1 VLTTPSRAFDAT
13 GSIDVTERAGALF
26 GSGEGDSAGTA
37 RGEQGGR
44 AAFLAGSLEVLSTGP
59 GEVRDRFAATLDDA
73 VKSLIEPDLTVSN
86 PEVFALHRRKDD
98 GDIYFLVNT
107 TFDRQDVTVTLPHA
121 SHAVLWDPT
130 TGERGPASA
139 AGPNNTGTTLD
150 LSLEP
155 VGSIFVV
162 TGAAALPAASSEGLT
177 LGSGASAGTAE
188 TVLTG
193 PWKFEAE
200 DDNAL
205 VIKSWRAARETSPDH
220 DIYLR
225 SDGGEEGWQPVIAGA
240 WSYQLPAE
248 PEGEWPMTVWFRAGF
263 DVLDVPSRFVLLI
276 DGFAGTDR
284 EVWLNGR
291 RAPDATTR
299 SRLDSQMKELDL
311 SALVQAG
318 HNVLAI
324 RVILPGTTSGV
335 LDHIKLMGSFAVT
348 GDAKSGY
355 TITAPD
361 DAIEPRSWTEQ
372 GYPFLSGCGVYRT
385 SFDLPS
391 DGAEPRVSLDI
402 PMQDDVVEVMVNG
415 QRAGVRLW
423 DPYVVDI
430 SRYVHPGRN
439 ELALRVANTPA
450 NLLNGVPRPSG
461 LAGPPRLQVAEAARE
476 TAAARAGGAA

>member
-1 VLTTPSRAFDAT
+1 
-13 GSIDVTERAGALF
+13 
-26 GSGEGDSAGTA
+26 
-37 RGEQGGR
+37 
-44 AAFLAGSLEVLSTGP
+44 
-59 GEVRDRFAATLDDA
+59 
-73 VKSLIEPDLTVSN
+73 VSN
-86 PEVFALHRRKDD
+86 PDVFALHRRKDD

-107 TFDRQDVTVTLPHA
+107 TFDRQNVTVTLPHA
-121 SHAVLWDPT
+121 SRAVLWDPT

-139 AGPNNTGTTLD
+139 ARNNEAGTTVD
-150 LSLEP
+150 LSLQP
-155 VGSIFVV
+155 VGSTFVV
-162 TGAAALPAASSEGLT
+162 TGAAALPAAPSDGPT
-177 LGSGASAGTAE
+177 SGAIAATAQ
-188 TVLTG
+188 TILGG
-193 PWKFEAE
+193 PWTFEAE

-205 VIKSWRAARETSPDH
+205 VIKSWKAARETGADRAAYAQPDGV
-220 DIYLR
+220 
-225 SDGGEEGWQPVIAGA
+225 DGGWQPVIGGA

-248 PEGEWPMTVWFRAGF
+248 PEGEWPMAVWYRAGF

-299 SRLDSQMKELDL
+299 SRLDSQMRELDL

-318 HNVLAI
+318 HNVLSI

-348 GDAKSGY
+348 GDDRSGY
-355 TITAPD
+355 TIVVPD

-402 PMQDDVVEVMVNG
+402 PMKDDVVEVIVNG
-415 QRAGVRLW
+415 ERAGVRLW

-430 SRYVHPGRN
+430 SRYVHPGGN
-439 ELALRVANTPA
+439 DLALRIANTPA

-461 LAGPPRLQVAEAARE
+461 LAGAPRLQVAQAARE
-476 TAAARAGGAA
+476 TAATRAGGAA